1 MQACHR
7 HTPAHWESMTGVM
20 RCLASIGDWEQLL
33 ATCREEWS
41 HADMVKRQ
49 EMSALAAHAA
59 WHMSEW
65 KSMAKFVDAM
75 ETSSGRDSAS
85 STGSILRAVLAI
97 QRGKPAG
104 NFVNALDH
112 IQRTRCAPMH
122 ICCTRYPAR
131 RNAAVSL

>member
-1 MQACHR
+1 
-7 HTPAHWESMTGVM
+7 
-20 RCLASIGDWEQLL
+20 
-33 ATCREEWS
+33 
-41 HADMVKRQ
+41 
-49 EMSALAAHAA
+49 MSALAAHAA

>member
-1 MQACHR
+1 
-7 HTPAHWESMTGVM
+7 MTGVM

-33 ATCREEWS
+33 LTCREEWS

-97 QRGKPAG
+97 QRGKPSG
-104 NFVNALDH
+104 NFSNALDH
-112 IQRTRCAPMH
+112 IQRTRCVDLAAGCPAQTRT
-122 ICCTRYPAR
+122 CCVR
-131 RNAAVSL
+131 

>member
-33 ATCREEWS
+33 GTCREEWS

-97 QRGKPAG
+97 QRGKPSG
-104 NFVNALDH
+104 NFANALEH
-112 IQRTRCAPMH
+112 IQRTRCA
-122 ICCTRYPAR
+122 A
-131 RNAAVSL
+131 